1 MLFELFP
8 RLKSS
13 GARLVC
19 GARSGDL
26 AGLLAGSPSLWPC
39 PGMLSPSERLSPART
54 GATVATSPGCW
65 GFGGLVLAIGATA
78 GKKCGSWE
86 VPLLPPPPPP
96 VAMAGAVA
104 DCWRGASLSSF
115 GGASEKRLVS
125 SGRLRGPG
133 PWQGPPA
140 FPTSGVRSRARPW
153 ELEGVVL
160 CRVWL
165 PVSLPPEA
173 SEPPSF

>member
-1 MLFELFP
+1 M
-8 RLKSS
+8 
-13 GARLVC
+13 
-19 GARSGDL
+19 
-26 AGLLAGSPSLWPC
+26 
-39 PGMLSPSERLSPART
+39 
-54 GATVATSPGCW
+54 ATSPECG
-65 GFGGLVLAIGATA
+65 GFGGLVLATGATA
-78 GKKCGSWE
+78 GEKCGSWE
-86 VPLLPPPPPP
+86 VLPPPPP

-104 DCWRGASLSSF
+104 DCCRGASLSSF

-140 FPTSGVRSRARPW
+140 FPTSGVRSQARLW